1 MELDPEFARQL
12 LETFEIELDELSQAI
27 TEGLLELEKKHG
39 KNERQQILHGMFR
52 AAHNIKGAA
61 KGVGIEA
68 VADMSHR
75 LESIFSAFKKSS
87 LAPDQ
92 WIITLCLET
101 LDLMQESMQA
111 FIKDEKSLLPG
122 VRELCARLDSALSD
136 GEVVPDGNMARH
148 AMQNGKRGAPKN
160 AANML
165 LRVATDK
172 LNEIEDHAEELQ
184 AIKIALDD
192 ELARVRLL
200 HSGMDAFARR
210 WLAALPL
217 LKRRDAGNMPEE
229 IRELF
234 VHGVDTITSLDGM
247 AAEIRKAM
255 HVSRGQL
262 GRLSTALH
270 GDLRRLQ
277 LMPAGTLLRPLARM
291 IRDTAGK
298 LGKKVDLQ
306 ITGEDISV
314 DRAVLDHLHDPLIHL
329 IRNAID
335 HGIEIP
341 EERLAQGKPEVGRL
355 VLRVL
360 SEGNQVLVAVEDDGR
375 GIDAGKVAAAAL
387 ERQLAS
393 QEELGR
399 MSREEV
405 LHLVFMPG
413 FSTRE
418 TVTDVSGR
426 GVGMDVVQTNLAT
439 LGGNIRLDTTVGKS
453 TTVTMRVPLT
463 LATEHGLVVRT
474 SGTQFA
480 IPATCIDRV
489 MYIAKDEVVEVE
501 GTQAV
506 LVGGNPVPLRSLANV
521 LELGHGETENGDNL
535 SVAVVKNGWRSVA
548 FMVDDIEG
556 EREMV
561 IKPLRPPLL
570 SVRNVKGG
578 TLSGSGGIIMVLDAS
593 DLIASALGKGA
604 SAYAAGRPAT
614 GKTRQSHVLVVDDSV
629 TTRMLE
635 KNILETRG
643 FKVTVAVDGREAWDL
658 IQAREFDLV
667 VTDVEMPEMDG
678 FALTE
683 RIKKSEKYAMLPVII
698 VSSRNKE
705 EDRLTGIKVGAD
717 AYIVKDQFETR
728 ILLDVVGQFVR

>member
-1 MELDPEFARQL
+1 MELDPELVRQL
-12 LETFEIELDELSQAI
+12 LETFEIELDDLSQGI
-27 TEGLLELEKKHG
+27 TEGLLALEKKHD
-39 KNERQQILHGMFR
+39 KNERQQILNGMFR

-68 VADMSHR
+68 VADLSHR
-75 LESIFSAFKKSS
+75 LESIFSAFRKGS
-87 LAPDQ
+87 LAPDHG
-92 WIITLCLET
+92 IITLCLET
-101 LDLMQESMQA
+101 LDLMQESMRA
-111 FIKDEKSLLPG
+111 FVKDEGSLLPG
-122 VRELCARLDSALSD
+122 VRELCARLDRALSD
-136 GEVVPDGNMARH
+136 GEVIPDVDMAHH
-148 AMQNGKRGAPKN
+148 ALRDDKHGTTKKT
-160 AANML
+160 AAM
-165 LRVATDK
+165 LRVATDR

-192 ELARVRLL
+192 ELARVRVL
-200 HSGMDAFARR
+200 HGGMDAFAKR

-217 LKRRDAGNMPEE
+217 LKHGDTGNMPEG
-229 IRELF
+229 IHELL
-234 VHGVDTITSLDGM
+234 VHGVDTITSLDSMM
-247 AAEIRKAM
+247 AGIRKAM
-255 HVSRGQL
+255 RASRGQL

-277 LMPAGTLLRPLARM
+277 LMPAATLLRPLARM
-291 IRDTAGK
+291 VRDTARD
-298 LGKKVDLQ
+298 LGKEADLQ
-306 ITGEDISV
+306 IIGDDISV
-314 DRAVLDHLHDPLIHL
+314 DRAVLDRLHDPLIHL

-341 EERLAQGKPEVGRL
+341 EERLAQGKPKAGRL
-355 VLRVL
+355 VLRVR
-360 SEGNQVLVAVEDDGR
+360 SEGSQVLISVEDDGR
-375 GIDAGKVAAAAL
+375 GIDAGRVAAAAL

-393 QEELGR
+393 QEELDR
-399 MSREEV
+399 MSGEEV
-405 LHLVFMPG
+405 LHLVFKPG

-418 TVTDVSGR
+418 VVTDVSGR
-426 GVGMDVVQTNLAT
+426 GVGMDVAQTNLAT
-439 LGGNIRLDTTVGKS
+439 LGGNIRLDTAVGKG

-463 LATEHGLVVRT
+463 LATEHGLVVRA
-474 SGTQFA
+474 GGAQFA
-480 IPATCIDRV
+480 IPAAFIDRV

-506 LVGGNPVPLRSLANV
+506 HVGGNPVPLRGLANV
-521 LELGHGETENGDNL
+521 LELGHDETENGTGLN
-535 SVAVVKNGWRSVA
+535 VIVVRSGWRSVA
-548 FMVDDIEG
+548 FAVDDIEG

-578 TLSGSGGIIMVLDAS
+578 TLSGSGGIIMALDAA
-593 DLIASALGKGA
+593 DLVASALGKGV
-604 SAYAAGRPAT
+604 SAYTVARPAT
-614 GKTRQSHVLVVDDSV
+614 GKTKQSHVLVVDDSV

-643 FKVTVAVDGREAWDL
+643 FKVTVAVDGRDAWDQ

-698 VSSRNKE
+698 VSSRSKE
-705 EDRLTGIKVGAD
+705 EDRLAGIRVGAD
-717 AYIVKDQFETR
+717 AYIVKGQFETQV
-728 ILLDVVGQFVR
+728 LLDVVGQFVR